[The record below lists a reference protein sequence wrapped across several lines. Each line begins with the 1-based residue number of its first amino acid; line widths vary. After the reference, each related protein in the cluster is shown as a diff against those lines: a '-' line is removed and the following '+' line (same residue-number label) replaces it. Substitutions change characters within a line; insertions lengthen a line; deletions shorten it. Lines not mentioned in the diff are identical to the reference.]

1 MKIRINVIAA
11 VTVAILAMSSTLPLS
26 LAASD
31 SQSKPISKTE
41 LKVLLKTA
49 KEPADHR
56 KIAEYY
62 RREAQRLSA
71 EAKNHRNMGEIY
83 QSSPLPFEGKHVYGS
98 VGLSHCRYW
107 ADLQT
112 KEAKEAE
119 ALATLHD
126 EMAKEAEQK
135 H

>member
-31 SQSKPISKTE
+31 SQSKPISKNE

-62 RREAQRLSA
+62 RQEAQRLAA
-71 EAKNHRNMGEIY
+71 EARDHQGMAEIY
-83 QSSPLPFEGKHVYGS
+83 KKRPLPFEGKHPYGS

-107 ADLQT
+107 ADLET
-112 KEAKEAE
+112 KEAHEAE